1 MFFFLCIFLKFAVV
15 NDGILCGARF
25 ISWKNIKSYKLVK
38 IDVNH
43 KFYGYDKE
51 VNDQYE
57 LRIKTKSFSH
67 YCIITSQATQDRLLA
82 LFHNKG
88 IEQEGAEV
96 TNYTD
101 SVEKN
106 YSH

>member
-43 KFYGYDKE
+43 KSYGYDKE

-88 IEQEGAEV
+88 IEHEDAEV